1 MINEGDQIY
10 KDGIAGTI
18 HLVTDEGKLVIQ
30 WETGIIDWDVEP
42 KDVTKIKAE
51 QVA

>member
-1 MINEGDQIY
+1 MINECDQVY
-10 KDGIAGTI
+10 KEGIAGTI
-18 HLVTDEGKLVIQ
+18 HLITDEGKLVIQ

-42 KDVTKIKAE
+42 RDVTKKEAE